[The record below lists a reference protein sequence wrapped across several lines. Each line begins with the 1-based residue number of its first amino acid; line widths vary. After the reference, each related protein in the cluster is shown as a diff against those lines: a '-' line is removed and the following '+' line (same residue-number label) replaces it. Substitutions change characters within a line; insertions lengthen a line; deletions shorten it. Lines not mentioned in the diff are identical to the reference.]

1 MVRKFISLLLF
12 IGLVFCQN
20 SGASKVELSE
30 SELSNIASG
39 GDGNTNITEHGAPI
53 SAGGSQYLQPQEEG
67 LSVLR
72 FGDIARESIKESM
85 KKSKMRSWKIERNN
99 FINNYS
105 DIGDIAEGKGGG
117 ELWWQKGAI
126 KQGETYN
133 IGGGI
138 SYQDLSS
145 IYNNELAAIGA
156 KNSIDKNNKINSP
169 ARSLMVDLFKY
180 SAGISLTLMVVAIEY
195 DEIQVFPL
203 MAGSMIFI
211 NTKNKFIFD
220 KEKEKY
226 LDGLSKSQIVQFSQ
240 IYDPIIEDYK
250 QTYGQDV
257 KKNQLLNKKL
267 NIITGCIAGG
277 ILASGIILI
286 AIGNIAIPG

>member
-1 MVRKFISLLLF
+1 MKTYSTTNLILPSIALGV
-12 IGLVFCQN
+12 
-20 SGASKVELSE
+20 SG
-30 SELSNIASG
+30 I
-39 GDGNTNITEHGAPI
+39 
-53 SAGGSQYLQPQEEG
+53 YLG
-67 LSVLR
+67 
-72 FGDIARESIKESM
+72 ESIYENTLEPMGDDS
-85 KKSKMRSWKIERNN
+85 SNFSNVIILAPGIIGFGLPYYISRITKMRSWKIERNN

-169 ARSLMVDLFKY
+169 SRSLMVNLFKY
-180 SAGISLTLMVVAIEY
+180 SAGISLTLMAVAIEFP
-195 DEIQVFPL
+195 EIAF
-203 MAGSMIFI
+203 AGMGAMMFI
-211 NTKNKFIFD
+211 NTKNKFSFD

-226 LDGLSKSQIVQFSQ
+226 LDGLSKSQIIQFSQ
-240 IYDPIIEDYK
+240 IYDPIIDDYE

-257 KKNQLLNKKL
+257 KKNQLINKKQNNYWL
-267 NIITGCIAGG
+267 YCRRYPCFCNYFD
-277 ILASGIILI
+277 SYWQY
-286 AIGNIAIPG
+286 

>member
-1 MVRKFISLLLF
+1 MF

-20 SGASKVELSE
+20 SATNKVALSE
-30 SELSNIASG
+30 PEPRN
-39 GDGNTNITEHGAPI
+39 
-53 SAGGSQYLQPQEEG
+53 
-67 LSVLR
+67 
-72 FGDIARESIKESM
+72 IARESIKESM
-85 KKSKMRSWKIERNN
+85 KKSMKTYSTPNLILASIGLGVSGIYLGEFIDINYYEGNTGNSDVIIFTPGILGFGLPYYISRITKMRSWKIERNN

-169 ARSLMVDLFKY
+169 SRSLMVNLFKY
-180 SAGISLTLMVVAIEY
+180 SAGISLTLMAVAIEFP
-195 DEIQVFPL
+195 EIAF
-203 MAGSMIFI
+203 AGMGAMMFI
-211 NTKNKFIFD
+211 NTKNKFSFD
-220 KEKEKY
+220 KEK
-226 LDGLSKSQIVQFSQ
+226 
-240 IYDPIIEDYK
+240 
-250 QTYGQDV
+250 
-257 KKNQLLNKKL
+257 KN
-267 NIITGCIAGG
+267 T
-277 ILASGIILI
+277 
-286 AIGNIAIPG
+286 